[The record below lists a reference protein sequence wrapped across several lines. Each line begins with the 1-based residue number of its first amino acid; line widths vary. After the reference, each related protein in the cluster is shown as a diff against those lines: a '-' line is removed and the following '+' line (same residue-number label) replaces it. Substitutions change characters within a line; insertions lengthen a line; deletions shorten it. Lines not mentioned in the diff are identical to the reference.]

1 MSYINAILKLKPTAQ
16 VAIVGDDT
24 YENIDWGNETPIDKE
39 TLDSLIPTP
48 IEEAKQKAKK
58 AINSQRDA
66 AELSGFSYLG
76 KQFDSDPRSIMRLY
90 GAALAAQAAL
100 LSNAVLPKDKFV
112 TWTCADNT
120 TVDITYEEAIAIPLA
135 MAQVSNMLH
144 IKARTLK
151 DQINS
156 AKDTIEVGAVKW

>member
-1 MSYINAILKLKPTAQ
+1 MKYLNAIIKINPNAQ
-16 VAIVGDDT
+16 VAILGEDS
-24 YENIDWGNETPIDKE
+24 YENIDWGSETPIDKE
-39 TLDSLIPTP
+39 TLDALIPSP

-58 AINSQRDA
+58 VINSQRDV

-100 LSNAVLPKDKFV
+100 LSNTVSPKDKFL

-120 TVDITYEEAIAIPLA
+120 TVDITYEEAIALPLQ
-135 MAQVSNMLH
+135 MAQVSNALH
-144 IKARTLK
+144 IKARGLK
-151 DQINS
+151 EQI
-156 AKDTIEVGAVKW
+156 DTSINPTDVDNIKW

>member
-58 AINSQRDA
+58 AINSQRDV

-100 LSNAVLPKDKFV
+100 LSNAALPKDKFL

-120 TVDITYEEAIAIPLA
+120 TVDITYEEAIALPLQ
-135 MAQVSNMLH
+135 MAQVSNSLH
-144 IKARTLK
+144 VKARGLK
-151 DQINS
+151 EQI
-156 AKDTIEVGAVKW
+156 DTATNLTDVDNIKW